1 MAKLT
6 TNTGLATRYSNLVD
20 TKLRKLLV
28 LKDGVIFN
36 NRYEGSAKAGA
47 VKARVTGEATVAD
60 YDIENGTA
68 LTKGGSSFMTITI
81 DKDKAVNE
89 IIDGFEAAAVPD
101 AMVADRLD
109 AAAYGLA
116 NVIDTDGAVELATN
130 GTQLAST
137 AALTKSNIY
146 KTIVDVRTQMSK
158 NGVPNDGRR
167 YIIVSP
173 DAYGLV
179 LQSDE
184 FIKAS
189 DLGDAVVQTGA
200 VGKIAGML
208 VFESANLGE
217 VTEGEG
223 NEAVTYN
230 IDFVAGH
237 PDYATRVN
245 EWGVDVHV
253 QDISGSG
260 KYIGA
265 SAVQGRK
272 LYAHKVTNAN
282 AIFVKKSVKS

>member
-6 TNTGLATRYSNLVD
+6 VNTGLATRYSNLVD

-60 YDIENGTA
+60 YDLETGA
-68 LTKGGSSFMTITI
+68 QLTKGASSFMTITI

-109 AAAYGLA
+109 AAAYALA

-130 GTQLAST
+130 GTQLEST
-137 AALTKSNIY
+137 AALTKNTIY
-146 KTIVDVRTQMSK
+146 KTIVDVRTLMSK
-158 NGVPNDGRR
+158 KGVPNDGRR

-173 DAYGLV
+173 DTYGLV

-200 VGKIAGML
+200 VGKIAGLL
-208 VFESANLGE
+208 VFESANLGDG
-217 VTEGEG
+217 V
-223 NEAVTYN
+223 
-230 IDFVAGH
+230 DFVAGH

-260 KYIGA
+260 TYIGA

-282 AIFVKKSVKS
+282 AIFVKKTVVANG

>member
-6 TNTGLATRYSNLVD
+6 VNTGLATRYSNLVD

-158 NGVPNDGRR
+158 AGVPNDGRR

-173 DAYGLV
+173 DTYGLV

-217 VTEGEG
+217 GV
-223 NEAVTYN
+223 
-230 IDFVAGH
+230 DFVAGH

-282 AIFVKKSVKS
+282 AIFVKKTAQTQTPG

>member
-130 GTQLAST
+130 GTQLEST
-137 AALTKSNIY
+137 AALTKSTVY
-146 KTIVDVRTQMSK
+146 KTIVDVRTKMSK
-158 NGVPNDGRR
+158 AGVPNDGRR

-173 DAYGLV
+173 DTYGLV

-217 VTEGEG
+217 GV
-223 NEAVTYN
+223 
-230 IDFVAGH
+230 DFVAGH

-282 AIFVKKSVKS
+282 AIFVKKTAQTQTQG